1 MMMMMMMMMTMLI
14 TFISEARFPH
24 CDELKNV
31 SFNRLRK
38 YCMYWHCLHSMR
50 ASAVCPS
57 VRLSVC
63 PSLWARWPGDRL
75 LHDWRA
81 GGQQQRRR
89 SPQHGAQQQ
98 MPGVPRCQLLA

>member
-1 MMMMMMMMMTMLI
+1 MMTMLI

-38 YCMYWHCLHSMR
+38 YCI
-50 ASAVCPS
+50 
-57 VRLSVC
+57 RLSVC

-98 MPGVPRCQLLA
+98 MPRVPRCQLLA